1 MCVSVWKRHTEQ
13 RRLQSKW
20 QKRNTTS
27 NSVQRSLATDGYENQ
42 TSRGR
47 GERKKLGATVGNK
60 KCPIFFKLLGGA
72 QERTNQR
79 TSHVIIASGHTHT
92 LFKPIKDGAANHPNG
107 DTRTA
112 TARSHSNSTTKQ
124 NIIKYHKK
132 RKKKK
137 HNDIQITRPLF
148 SNCFLNSP
156 E

>member
-132 RKKKK
+132 ERKKSTMTFKLL
-137 HNDIQITRPLF
+137 DPY
-148 SNCFLNSP
+148 FLIAF
-156 E
+156 